1 MNAPEAAGSA
11 GNANSLAGLRVL
23 IVEDDYFVAN
33 ECASLLREQGA
44 DVLGPVP
51 DAARGRE
58 IISDETPDCV
68 LLDVNLKG
76 DFAFELAGELLDLH
90 IPIIFT
96 TGYDRSVLPAG
107 LRNAPCLQK
116 PIESH
121 VLVRLIQG
129 EIHSQRGN
137 A

>member
-1 MNAPEAAGSA
+1 MNATEAAGTA
-11 GNANSLAGLRVL
+11 GVARALAGLRVL

-33 ECASLLREQGA
+33 ECALLLREQGA
-44 DVLGPVP
+44 DILGPVP
-51 DAARGRE
+51 DAVRGRE
-58 IISDETPDCV
+58 IISEETPDCV

-96 TGYDRSVLPAG
+96 TGYDRSVLPVG
-107 LRNAPCLQK
+107 LRDAPCLQK
-116 PIESH
+116 PIESR

-129 EIHSQRGN
+129 EIHARRGN

>member
-1 MNAPEAAGSA
+1 MNAMETVGAAAGA
-11 GNANSLAGLRVL
+11 RTLAGLRVL

-51 DAARGRE
+51 DASRGRE
-58 IISDETPDCV
+58 IIAEETPDCV

-76 DFAFELAGELLDLH
+76 DFAFELASELLDLH

-96 TGYDRSVLPAG
+96 TGYDR
-107 LRNAPCLQK
+107 
-116 PIESH
+116 
-121 VLVRLIQG
+121 
-129 EIHSQRGN
+129 
-137 A
+137 

>member
-1 MNAPEAAGSA
+1 MSATEAAG
-11 GNANSLAGLRVL
+11 LTGLRVL

-33 ECASLLREQGA
+33 ECAGVLREQGA

-58 IISDETPDCV
+58 IISEETPDCV
-68 LLDVNLKG
+68 LLDVNLRG
-76 DFAFELAGELLDLH
+76 DYAFELASELLDLH

-96 TGYDRSVLPAG
+96 TGYDRFFLPPG
-107 LRNAPCLQK
+107 LRDAPCLQK

-129 EIHSQRGN
+129 EVLAQKGN